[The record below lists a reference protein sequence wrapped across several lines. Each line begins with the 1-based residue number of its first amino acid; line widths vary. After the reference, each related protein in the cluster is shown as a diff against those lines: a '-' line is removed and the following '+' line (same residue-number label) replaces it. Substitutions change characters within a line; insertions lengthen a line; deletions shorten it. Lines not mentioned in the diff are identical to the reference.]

1 MHEIL
6 GRLGS
11 RPDVRLFRANVG
23 AGRTFAGDSIR
34 WGIKGQADLNGWVSV
49 PCMAVALRGEMLS
62 RARPLAIR
70 LEIEVKRPGC
80 KQTEE
85 QRTWQAACERHG
97 VIYILATS
105 ADEAEQKLE
114 EALR

>member
-1 MHEIL
+1 MHDIL
-6 GRLGS
+6 GRLGA
-11 RPDVRLFRANVG
+11 RGDVRLFRANVG
-23 AGRTFAGDSIR
+23 AGRTFAGDPIR
-34 WGIKGQADLNGWVSV
+34 WGISGQADLNGWVSV
-49 PCMAVALRGEMLS
+49 ELAGKRRAL
-62 RARPLAIR
+62 R
-70 LEIEVKRPGC
+70 LEIEVKRPGG